1 MTALVLKSYSLV
13 REGFIAGLAAWMIGH
28 MKAVGKAI
36 ELSRSCSA
44 NETIARHLLR
54 EYPGHTYGSLLHELN
69 QKTLER
75 IYGK

>member
-1 MTALVLKSYSLV
+1 MTALALKGYSLV
-13 REGFIAGLAAWMIGH
+13 REGIIAGLAAWMIGH

-44 NETIARHLLR
+44 NEIIARHMLR

-69 QKTLER
+69 KKSMER

>member
-1 MTALVLKSYSLV
+1 MTALALKGYSLV
-13 REGFIAGLAAWMIGH
+13 REGIIAGLAAWMIGH
-28 MKAVGKAI
+28 LKAVGKAI
-36 ELSRSCSA
+36 ELSRSVTA
-44 NETIARHLLR
+44 NETIARHLLK

>member
-28 MKAVGKAI
+28 MKAVGRAI
-36 ELSRSCSA
+36 ELSRQCSA
-44 NETIARHLLR
+44 NENIARHLLR
-54 EYPGHTYGSLLHELN
+54 EYPEHSYSSLLHELN

>member
-13 REGFIAGLAAWMIGH
+13 REGFITGLAAWMIGH

-36 ELSRSCSA
+36 ELSRQCSA
-44 NETIARHLLR
+44 NETIARHLLK
-54 EYPGHTYGSLLHELN
+54 EYPEHTEASLLHELN
-69 QKTLER
+69 QKAMER